1 MSAQYLRRYTDL
13 AAVIYLLTRRKITLL
28 DPRSWDDSNDSHYLK
43 TYQESKGIKSVLALC
58 FTQASE
64 RYHHWRVF
72 TNGSSGVRI
81 RFKRAQLLRAIQRTH
96 HVRAEKVEYLTL
108 RQIQHRTPRTE
119 ELPFLKRY
127 PFTDEKEFRIV
138 CESTTRIHALDIPI
152 PLPCIDNI
160 VLSPWL
166 PHALFADVKKLL
178 RSIPGCANLK
188 ISRST
193 LISNDDW
200 KNLAD
205 KYHKGRKISRHK
217 KAV

>member
-13 AAVIYLLTRRKITLL
+13 AALIYLLTQRKITLL

-43 TYQESKGIKSVLALC
+43 TYREKKGLKSVLALC

-81 RFKRAQLLRAIQRTH
+81 RFKRSELLSAIRRTQN
-96 HVRAEKVEYLTL
+96 VRAEKVEYLTL
-108 RQIQHRTPRTE
+108 QKMRRKILDAD

-127 PFTDEKEFRIV
+127 PFTDEREFRII
-138 CESTTRIHALDIPI
+138 CESEKSKMHTLDIAI
-152 PLPCIDNI
+152 PLSCIDKI
-160 VLSPWL
+160 ILSPWL
-166 PHALFADVKKLL
+166 PHALFSDVKKLL
-178 RSIPGCANLK
+178 RSIPGCGSLRIA
-188 ISRST
+188 RST
-193 LISNDDW
+193 LISNDEW

-205 KYHKGRKISRHK
+205 S
-217 KAV
+217 